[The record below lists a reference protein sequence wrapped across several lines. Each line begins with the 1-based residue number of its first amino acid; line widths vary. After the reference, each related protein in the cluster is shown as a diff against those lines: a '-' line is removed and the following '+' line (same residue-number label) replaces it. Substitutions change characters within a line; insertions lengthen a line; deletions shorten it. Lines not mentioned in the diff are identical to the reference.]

1 MNEKKKARPTVG
13 AVEQAEMGSI
23 LPDSISRNHCT
34 SKPATGQRKISD
46 LLSPGQKNAVP
57 LRHLV
62 TVTGLDGRVVR
73 QMIEKERRSGTPILS
88 DCQKGY
94 FLAANAAEAQT
105 FARSMRR
112 RAGEIMKTARAIEVA
127 DIQQS
132 LKAIMPAQ
140 RAPDAT
146 TGQMRIEGV

>member
-23 LPDSISRNHCT
+23 LADRNSQTHFT
-34 SKPATGQRKISD
+34 SNSAAGQLKIYE
-46 LLSPGQKNAVP
+46 LLSPGQENAVP

-62 TVTGLDGRVVR
+62 KLTQRDERSVR
-73 QMIEKERRSGTPILS
+73 LMIAEERLAGIPILA
-88 DCQKGY
+88 DNQTGY
-94 FLAANAAEAQT
+94 YLPASEEERQRCV
-105 FARSMRR
+105 RSMKH
-112 RAGEIMKTARAIEVA
+112 RAKEIERAAQAIEVA